1 MVQDFKALEKAQR
14 RATKLVGQIK
24 HLSYGER
31 LRALKIS
38 SFEER
43 ILRGDLIET
52 YKILTGKINV
62 DPDQFFELSKQ
73 DRTRGH
79 SMKLIKRRSRHLSRL
94 KFFANRVISPWNELP
109 QEVVSAEST
118 KLVQEQTRP
127 TLGHKVPY
135 QPVLT

>member
-1 MVQDFKALEKAQR
+1 MVQDFKELEKAQR

-62 DPDQFFELSKQ
+62 DPDQFFELRKQ
-73 DRTRGH
+73 DRTRRH
-79 SMKLIKRRSRHLSRL
+79 SMKLVKRRSRHLSRL
-94 KFFANRVISPWNELP
+94 KFFANRVVSPWNELP